1 MHIFFATNN
10 LGGGGTNV
18 SRFLLHLDKIKSK
31 HIGILLNYYYLSMQ
45 STPAFDTGVLKNIL
59 EYSDIKNFIRFVKAN
74 FIEKKRQPKNV
85 NTEIDDLIKHYILD
99 SGTGNILRDF
109 IHENNINK
117 DSLSNLVE
125 MYLQFSEK
133 LNFNLVVALDYALK
147 YTHKKGEG
155 ESKIYQELSK
165 GLANNQKANLEI
177 LKTTIQIVK
186 QNKHKQNI
194 IAPLHG
200 NSFKSFDSYL
210 DDILKLE
217 QKENYQFFGFGL
229 GGIADTKKLRNE
241 LWNVPEGFNQKLKSL
256 WIVSQLTKNTVAKID
271 KRQLHVLGAGNISL
285 IPLITYF
292 GATSSDCHSA
302 WRRAN
307 DGDQDGDDESKMLVP
322 LVNSKLQFI
331 DNEKPWEYL
340 KLAKIKNLN
349 CDCPICKEYDIK
361 AIRKMFSSGDNEEF
375 YFAKILIFI
384 HALYQYDYV
393 ISFCEANKDYLK
405 EFSNSPNEELN
416 SLYKTV
422 LENIK

>member
-18 SRFLLHLDKIKSK
+18 SRFLLHLDKIKTK
-31 HIGILLNYYYLSMQ
+31 HIGILLNYYYLSLQ
-45 STPAFDTGVLKNIL
+45 STPAFDTSVLKNIL
-59 EYSDIKNFIRFVKAN
+59 EYSDIKEFIRFVKTN
-74 FIEKKRQPKNV
+74 FIEKKRQPDKV
-85 NTEIDDLIKHYILD
+85 TTELDDLIKHYILD
-99 SGTGNILRDF
+99 SGTGNILRDL
-109 IHENNINK
+109 INENNIQK

-125 MYLQFSEK
+125 LYLQFSEK

-155 ESKIYQELSK
+155 ESKIYQELAK
-165 GLANNQKANLEI
+165 GFSNNEKANLEI
-177 LKTTIQIVK
+177 LKTTIQCVK
-186 QNKHKQNI
+186 KNNHKLNI

-200 NSFKSFDSYL
+200 FSFKSFDSYL

-217 QKENYQFFGFGL
+217 QKESYKFHGFGL
-229 GGIADTKKLRNE
+229 GGIADTKKLQNE
-241 LWNVPEGFNQKLKSL
+241 LWSVPDNFNQKLKSL
-256 WIVSQLTKNTVAKID
+256 WIVSQLTKNTAVKISNR
-271 KRQLHVLGAGNISL
+271 KLHVLGAGNVSI

-322 LVNSKLQFI
+322 LINSRLHFI
-331 DNEKPWEYL
+331 DNENPWEYQ
-340 KLAKIKNLN
+340 KLSKIKNLN
-349 CDCPICKEYDIK
+349 CDCPICQEYDIK
-361 AIRKMFSSGDNEEF
+361 SIQKMFSSGDNENF

-384 HALYQYDYV
+384 HALYQYDYA
-393 ISFCEANKDYLK
+393 ISFCEANKNYLK
-405 EFSNSPNEELN
+405 EFTNSPNEELN
-416 SLYKTV
+416 TLYKTV